1 MKGSL
6 LIIAGLG
13 FILIESEYVFPE
25 YEDRRLVIS
34 VDGDGLKLSDY
45 LTGIKVPWTDLTQHE
60 LDSMTN
66 HLYIQ
71 FELHQP
77 YNLN

>member
-6 LIIAGLG
+6 LLIAGLG
-13 FILIESEYVFPE
+13 FILIDGEYVFPA
-25 YEDRRLVIS
+25 YDGRQLVITA
-34 VDGDGLKLSDY
+34 DGDGLKLSDY
-45 LTGIKVPWTDLTQHE
+45 LLGVKVPWTSLTQLE
-60 LDSMTN
+60 LDKMTN

>member
-6 LIIAGLG
+6 LLVAGLS
-13 FILIESEYVFPE
+13 FILIDDEYVFPA
-25 YEDRRLVIS
+25 YERRSLVIS

-45 LTGIKVPWTDLTQHE
+45 LTGAKVPWTDLTQHE
-60 LDSMTN
+60 LDRMTH

-77 YNLN
+77 HNLN

>member
-6 LIIAGLG
+6 LAIAGLG
-13 FILIESEYVFPE
+13 FILIESEYVFPD
-25 YEDRRLVIS
+25 YDGRQLVIS
-34 VDGDGLKLSDY
+34 VEGDGLKLSDY
-45 LTGIKVPWTDLTQHE
+45 LLGVKVPWTSLSQLE
-60 LDSMTN
+60 LDKMTN

-77 YNLN
+77 HNLN

>member
-6 LIIAGLG
+6 LLIAGLG
-13 FILIESEYVFPE
+13 FILIESEYVFPK
-25 YEDRRLVIS
+25 YEDRQLVITA
-34 VDGDGLKLSDY
+34 DGDGLKLSDY
-45 LTGIKVPWTDLTQHE
+45 LTGVKVPWTSLTEHE
-60 LDSMTN
+60 MDRMTH

-77 YNLN
+77 HNLN

>member
-60 LDSMTN
+60 LDRMTN

>member
-6 LIIAGLG
+6 LLVAGLS
-13 FILIESEYVFPE
+13 FILIDQEYVFPA
-25 YEDRRLVIS
+25 YDGRQLVIE
-34 VDGDGLKLSDY
+34 VEDDGLKLTDY
-45 LTGIKVPWTDLTQHE
+45 ITGAKIPWTSLTQLE
-60 LDSMTN
+60 LDKMTN

>member
-60 LDSMTN
+60 LDCMSN

>member
-6 LIIAGLG
+6 LLIAGLG
-13 FILIESEYVFPE
+13 FILIDQEYVFPA
-25 YEDRRLVIS
+25 YDGRQLVIE
-34 VDGDGLKLSDY
+34 VQDDGLKLTDY
-45 LTGIKVPWTDLTQHE
+45 LTGAKIPWTSLTQLE
-60 LDSMTN
+60 LDKMTH
-66 HLYIQ
+66 HLFIQ

>member
-13 FILIESEYVFPE
+13 FILIENEYVFPA
-25 YEDRRLVIS
+25 YDGRQLVIS

-45 LTGIKVPWTDLTQHE
+45 LTGVKVPWTDLTQLE
-60 LDSMTN
+60 LDKITN

>member
-60 LDSMTN
+60 LDHMTN

>member
-6 LIIAGLG
+6 LLVAGLS
-13 FILIESEYVFPE
+13 FILIDDEYVFPA
-25 YEDRRLVIS
+25 YDNRSLVIS

-45 LTGIKVPWTDLTQHE
+45 LTGTKIPWTSLTQHE
-60 LDSMTN
+60 LDRMTH

-77 YNLN
+77 HNLN

>member
-6 LIIAGLG
+6 LLVAGLS
-13 FILIESEYVFPE
+13 FILIDQEYVFPA
-25 YEDRRLVIS
+25 YDGRQLVIE
-34 VDGDGLKLSDY
+34 VEDDGLKLTDY
-45 LTGIKVPWTDLTQHE
+45 LTGAKISWTSLTQLE
-60 LDSMTN
+60 LDKMTN

>member
-6 LIIAGLG
+6 LAIAGLG
-13 FILIESEYVFPE
+13 FILIESEYVFPA
-25 YEDRRLVIS
+25 YDGRQLVIA
-34 VDGDGLKLSDY
+34 VEGDGLKLSDY
-45 LTGIKVPWTDLTQHE
+45 LLGVKVPWTDLTQLE
-60 LDSMTN
+60 LDKMTN

>member
-6 LIIAGLG
+6 LAIAGLG
-13 FILIESEYVFPE
+13 FILIESEYVFPD
-25 YEDRRLVIS
+25 YDGRRLVIA
-34 VDGDGLKLSDY
+34 VEGDGLKLSDY
-45 LTGIKVPWTDLTQHE
+45 LLGVKVPWTSLSQLE
-60 LDSMTN
+60 LDKMTN

-77 YNLN
+77 HNLN

>member
-6 LIIAGLG
+6 LIVAGLS
-13 FILIESEYVFPE
+13 FILIDQEYIFPD
-25 YEDRRLVIS
+25 YDGRQLVIE
-34 VDGDGLKLSDY
+34 VEGDGLKLSDF
-45 LTGIKVPWTDLTQHE
+45 LTGTKIPWTDLSQLE
-60 LDSMTN
+60 LDKMTN

>member
-6 LIIAGLG
+6 LLIAGLG
-13 FILIESEYVFPE
+13 FILIDGEYVFPK
-25 YEDRRLVIS
+25 YEDRQLVIT

-45 LTGIKVPWTDLTQHE
+45 LTGVKVPWTSLTQLE
-60 LDSMTN
+60 LDKMTN

>member
-45 LTGIKVPWTDLTQHE
+45 LTGIKVAWTDLTQHE
-60 LDSMTN
+60 LDRMSN

>member
-6 LIIAGLG
+6 LLVAGLS
-13 FILIESEYVFPE
+13 FILIDQEYVFPA
-25 YEDRRLVIS
+25 YSGRQLVIE
-34 VDGDGLKLSDY
+34 VEDDGLKLTDY
-45 LTGIKVPWTDLTQHE
+45 ITGAKIPWTSLTQLE
-60 LDSMTN
+60 LDKMTN

>member
-13 FILIESEYVFPE
+13 FILIESEYVFPA
-25 YEDRRLVIS
+25 YDGRQLVIS

-45 LTGIKVPWTDLTQHE
+45 LLGVKVPWTSLTQLE
-60 LDSMTN
+60 LDKMTN